1 MKAKFYQLLVICLFS
16 AFQALAQTNIIV
28 TNPLANQLLL
38 GNYNPN
44 DYLPTTIINTQE
56 EIVCGIRNDI
66 STDSLHSYLKKLET
80 FQTRHVYSDTVS
92 NTRGIGAARRWVNN
106 MFQQFSAESENR
118 LITSYLQFDTVGFCG
133 FGQFRNI
140 FTVLPGSDT
149 ADKSII
155 LFEGHMDSRCQGDC
169 DTSCFAP
176 GIEDNGS
183 GTALVIE
190 LARTMSKYSFRHT
203 LVFMATVGEE
213 LGKYGAYAFS
223 KYVQDNGIEIKAVQ
237 NNDVIGGVI
246 CGFTSSPPSCP
257 YEGHIDSTHVR
268 IFSEPGTS
276 SAGYARFIQLIYQEK
291 LLPIVDVPMTVRV
304 MNQEDR
310 IGRGGDHQP
319 FREKGY
325 TAVRFTA
332 QNEHG
337 NGTGTPPDRTHT
349 PNDVVGVDTDSD
361 GIIDSFFVDFNYLKR
376 NAVINAVTATMADMG
391 PEIPGF
397 QLTNDANG
405 ITVQITAQT
414 QYSQYRVHAR
424 EIGSPYSID
433 TLTIYSFSDTLSY
446 TIPNIQSG
454 NLYKVSVAS
463 VDNNGITSPF
473 SAESSNVFPVATTAP
488 APVDPLP
495 YSINCPA
502 TGIDDITINKK
513 YPEIELLP
521 CKPNPFIESMII
533 TVIVNPHTKDFGV
546 GVNKKPSYNSAYI
559 LITDITGRE
568 TLKIDIGL
576 DEEVNE
582 VLYKHGSNVSGV
594 YTYSLV
600 IDEKVVQ
607 TRKAVFSHW

>member
-1 MKAKFYQLLVICLFS
+1 MKTKRCQFLMVCLFS
-16 AFQALAQTNIIV
+16 AFQALAQSNIIV
-28 TNPLANQLLL
+28 TNSVANQVML
-38 GNYNPN
+38 GNYNPS

-56 EIVCGIRNDI
+56 EIVCGIRNEI
-66 STDSLHSYLKKLET
+66 STDSLHSYLKKLES

-92 NTRGIGAARRWVNN
+92 NTTGIGAARRWVYNL
-106 MFQQFSAESENR
+106 FQQFSAESENR
-118 LITSYLQFDTVGFCG
+118 LITSYLQFDWPGGPCG
-133 FGQFRNI
+133 DGQFRNI
-140 FTVLPGSDT
+140 FTVLPGLDT
-149 ADKSII
+149 TDKSII
-155 LFEGHMDSRCQGDC
+155 LFEGHIDSRCKDGC
-169 DTSCFAP
+169 DILCFAP
-176 GIEDNGS
+176 GIDDNGS

-190 LARTMSKYSFRHT
+190 LARTMSKYSFNHT

-213 LGKYGAYAFS
+213 VGLLGAEAFS

-268 IFSEPGTS
+268 IFSLPGTTS
-276 SAGYARFIQLIYQEK
+276 GGYARFVQLIYQEK

-310 IGRGGDHQP
+310 TGRGGDHQP
-319 FREKGY
+319 FRQRGY

-337 NGTGTPPDRTHT
+337 DGSGNPPDRTHT
-349 PNDVVGVDTDSD
+349 ADDVVGVDTDSD

-376 NAVINAVTATMADMG
+376 NAVINAVTATMADLG

-397 QLTNDANG
+397 QLINDANG
-405 ITVQITAQT
+405 LTVQINAQT

-424 EIGSPYSID
+424 DVSSTSSID
-433 TLTIYSFSDTLSY
+433 TLKIYSFSDTLNF

-473 SAESSNVFPVATTAP
+473 SAESSNVFPIATTAP

-495 YSINCPA
+495 YSINCSG
-502 TGIDDITINKK
+502 TGIDDLTINDKK
-513 YPEIELLP
+513 DYPGIDLLP
-521 CKPNPFIESMII
+521 CKPNPFIESTII
-533 TVIVNPHTKDFGV
+533 TVN
-546 GVNKKPSYNSAYI
+546 VNKKTSYNSAYI

-568 TLKIDIGL
+568 IAKIDIGL
-576 DEEVNE
+576 EDKVNA
-582 VLYKHGSNVSGV
+582 VLYKHSNNFSGI

-600 IDEKVVQ
+600 IDEKVAQ
-607 TRKAVFSHW
+607 TRKLVFSY